1 MFVTTR
7 LVLHCHTSSA
17 HQDTDCLEEPQW
29 NTISNSTRSLQRCKS
44 VAGEGLYIACANSSR
59 PAFTLDLSHSQL
71 PKQHHGK
78 SRDVHS
84 KNPQPTLLS
93 GLPLVYSCKQ
103 SSRDY
108 RPNLSDCALLPSALG
123 RQLFFVSLKALL
135 ANNYLQLTNALAQ
148 LPSVR
153 RSRASSEI

>member
-1 MFVTTR
+1 M
-7 LVLHCHTSSA
+7 
-17 HQDTDCLEEPQW
+17 
-29 NTISNSTRSLQRCKS
+29 
-44 VAGEGLYIACANSSR
+44 AGEGLYIACANSSR

-123 RQLFFVSLKALL
+123 RQLFCKPESSAGKQLSPTDQCACAATLSSTIPSFIGNITYLL
-135 ANNYLQLTNALAQ
+135 LICRAMGHLMSTRL
-148 LPSVR
+148 LPR
-153 RSRASSEI
+153 NILGKMPPMTFSRHW